1 MPPQDVPTQG
11 HAAAATNNAAVV
23 VHGHHSLPVVAPA
36 VTGHGKERRRRKHEV
51 DDAGGSG
58 VVVAAAR
65 LSEIEAAAADGGAT
79 DGARRSHHHR
89 RPRAPAT
96 EGTKSGSVMYDAAS
110 VRPERG
116 FSAVVHYS
124 ESAPATARPAVIVIG
139 SRRKHRAAGS
149 YSTTEGGNSYY
160 ASDDHL
166 AAASSSSSR
175 LVRERRPASPRP
187 HRPTKPNGAYSA
199 AADGVPARAFTGG
212 FGRYDSPS
220 VTARSNGTVTGGKH
234 RYHQATVGSSWGGG
248 GGGGG
253 AYYAAASSS
262 SSRLIREPAAPPP
275 PHHRPPKPHKNH
287 GAPSSSAPP
296 PPQEPSEDELL
307 RVGLEVASKMDMAT
321 LHSMV
326 KEHIDRNQEAE
337 AVEEESLHFWR
348 PLTDDEV
355 DADLRAIYDKVAAWR
370 AAASGSGKRRRH

>member
-23 VHGHHSLPVVAPA
+23 VDGHHSPPVVAPA

-51 DDAGGSG
+51 EDAGGSG

-65 LSEIEAAAADGGAT
+65 SSEIEAAAADGGAT

-149 YSTTEGGNSYY
+149 YSTTGGVNSYY
-160 ASDDHL
+160 SSDDHL

-175 LVRERRPASPRP
+175 L
-187 HRPTKPNGAYSA
+187 PNGAYAA
-199 AADGVPARAFTGG
+199 AADGVSARAFTGG

-220 VTARSNGTVTGGKH
+220 VTARPNGTVTGGKH
-234 RYHQATVGSSWGGG
+234 RYHQATVGSSSGC

-253 AYYAAASSS
+253 AYYADDYTAASSS

-275 PHHRPPKPHKNH
+275 PHHRPPKPHKDH
-287 GAPSSSAPP
+287 GAPSSSAPT